1 MHPTLALRYN
11 FTVFC
16 CAVGARCNGPR
27 PFLTDTFKMAV
38 CNWQGRCAAVATLQ
52 NVLAVLPAGE
62 TDVLEARLAA
72 GGARV
77 PAGGLPATLASSYLV
92 QLGKLGIKEARPL
105 APTRPPPIFMHSLA
119 AVQNA
124 VLSVARS
131 HRVRRAARACP
142 PAGCLPPWHPSTL
155 SNRATGARPA

>member
-1 MHPTLALRYN
+1 MS
-11 FTVFC
+11 C
-16 CAVGARCNGPR
+16 CAVGARCNGPL
-27 PFLTDTFKMAV
+27 PLLTSTFKLTV
-38 CNWQGRCAAVATLQ
+38 CDWQGRCAAVATLQ
-52 NVLAVLPAGE
+52 SVLAVLPAVE

-105 APTRPPPIFMHSLA
+105 APTRLPLLFMHSLP

-124 VLSVARS
+124 VLPVASRS
-131 HRVRRAARACP
+131 RRMRRAARACP
-142 PAGCLPPWHPSTL
+142 PAGCLPAFIHP
-155 SNRATGARPA
+155 PC